1 VLLLA
6 LQAVVEEIAR
16 AAHLEALVEV
26 DIGVLGEL
34 LLEEPLLLLADCLL
48 PSLVTPHFLLIL
60 VSLQLLDL
68 FQFALPFLKVV
79 QLVAL
84 LLVDLGVGSDSVVRI
99 YFLQALSLGAG
110 SLVLLT
116 TLILLLILFMGVY
129 VVSLLVKYV
138 VALDYNVR
146 VKLLFFF
153 LRRLL
158 LLYLPGDLNDLWL
171 SLLVLA

>member
-6 LQAVVEEIAR
+6 LQAVVEEVAR
-16 AAHLEALVEV
+16 AAHLKALVEV

-34 LLEEPLLLLADCLL
+34 LLEEPLLLLVDGLL

-110 SLVLLT
+110 SLVLLIT
-116 TLILLLILFMGVY
+116 VILLLILFMGVY